1 TPLDSHLQYHSSDL
15 PLKISIRGRL
25 QSGVLM
31 DHTPCDFVI
40 DVEMC
45 NNTIEEV
52 ATTHTISIDKVGNR
66 FFNNICD
73 EEQLIRPVNGFCM
86 ISNVTDD
93 DELSPENVKVLVDH
107 KVKGLVAENGVEKK
121 NVKDKRKSGSAKK
134 PPRPPRGLSLDAA
147 DQKLIKEI
155 AELAMMKRVRIERI
169 KALKKMKAAK
179 ASSNSSSSS
188 TSSVLAFLFTVLF
201 FLVLCFQGMSSGSS
215 AVISHDSPQPSG
227 SRSNSFI
234 IQQYYSDLSAR
245 TATKSAGS
253 HNLVGQIS
261 GSDPKGSPKSVAS

>member
-1 TPLDSHLQYHSSDL
+1 
-15 PLKISIRGRL
+15 
-25 QSGVLM
+25 M

-40 DVEMC
+40 DLEMC

-52 ATTHTISIDKVGNR
+52 ATTNPISIDKIGKK
-66 FFNNICD
+66 FFNNFCD
-73 EEQLIRPVNGFCM
+73 DEQLIRPENGFCM
-86 ISNVTDD
+86 ISNVKDD
-93 DELSPENVKVLVDH
+93 HELTPENV

-121 NVKDKRKSGSAKK
+121 NVNDKRKSGSAKK

-215 AVISHDSPQPSG
+215 EVISHDSPQPSG

-245 TATKSAGS
+245 TASKSAGS
-253 HNLVGQIS
+253 PNLVEQVS
-261 GSDPKGSPKSVAS
+261 

>member
-1 TPLDSHLQYHSSDL
+1 
-15 PLKISIRGRL
+15 
-25 QSGVLM
+25 M

-40 DVEMC
+40 DLEMC

-52 ATTHTISIDKVGNR
+52 ATTNPISIDKIGKR
-66 FFNNICD
+66 FFNNFCD
-73 EEQLIRPVNGFCM
+73 DEQLIRPENGFCM
-86 ISNVTDD
+86 ISNVKDD
-93 DELSPENVKVLVDH
+93 HELTPENV

-121 NVKDKRKSGSAKK
+121 NVNDKRKSGSAKK

-215 AVISHDSPQPSG
+215 EVISHDSPQPSG

-245 TATKSAGS
+245 TASKSAGS
-253 HNLVGQIS
+253 PNLVEQVS
-261 GSDPKGSPKSVAS
+261 

>member
-1 TPLDSHLQYHSSDL
+1 MIYRCTPLDSHLQYHSSDL

-52 ATTHTISIDKVGNR
+52 ATTHTNSIDKVGNR

-73 EEQLIRPVNGFCM
+73 EEQLIRPENGFCM
-86 ISNVTDD
+86 ISDVKDD

-134 PPRPPRGLSLDAA
+134 PPRPPRGISLDAA

-179 ASSNSSSSS
+179 ASSNSSSSSS

-234 IQQYYSDLSAR
+234 IQQYNSDLSAR

-253 HNLVGQIS
+253 HNRADFWIRS
-261 GSDPKGSPKSVAS
+261 

>member
-1 TPLDSHLQYHSSDL
+1 
-15 PLKISIRGRL
+15 
-25 QSGVLM
+25 M
-31 DHTPCDFVI
+31 DHTPCDFMI
-40 DVEMC
+40 DLEMC

-52 ATTHTISIDKVGNR
+52 ATTNPISIDKIGKR
-66 FFNNICD
+66 FFNNFCD
-73 EEQLIRPVNGFCM
+73 DEQLIRPENGFCM
-86 ISNVTDD
+86 ISNVKDD
-93 DELSPENVKVLVDH
+93 HELTPENV

-121 NVKDKRKSGSAKK
+121 NVNDKRKSGSAKK

-215 AVISHDSPQPSG
+215 EVISHDSPQPSG

-245 TATKSAGS
+245 TASKSAGS
-253 HNLVGQIS
+253 PNLVEQVS
-261 GSDPKGSPKSVAS
+261 

>member
-1 TPLDSHLQYHSSDL
+1 
-15 PLKISIRGRL
+15 
-25 QSGVLM
+25 M

-40 DVEMC
+40 DLEMC
-45 NNTIEEV
+45 NNIIEEA
-52 ATTHTISIDKVGNR
+52 ATTNPISIDKIGKR
-66 FFNNICD
+66 FFNNFCD
-73 EEQLIRPVNGFCM
+73 DEQLIRPENGFCM
-86 ISNVTDD
+86 ISNVKDD
-93 DELSPENVKVLVDH
+93 HELTPENV

-121 NVKDKRKSGSAKK
+121 NVNDKRKSGSAKK

-155 AELAMMKRVRIERI
+155 AELAMIKRVRIERI

-188 TSSVLAFLFTVLF
+188 STSSVLAFLYTVLF
-201 FLVLCFQGMSSGSS
+201 FLVLCFQGMSSGRS

-234 IQQYYSDLSAR
+234 IQQYYDLSAR
-245 TATKSAGS
+245 TAAKSAGS
-253 HNLVGQIS
+253 PNLVEQVS
-261 GSDPKGSPKSVAS
+261 GSDPRDSPKSAAT